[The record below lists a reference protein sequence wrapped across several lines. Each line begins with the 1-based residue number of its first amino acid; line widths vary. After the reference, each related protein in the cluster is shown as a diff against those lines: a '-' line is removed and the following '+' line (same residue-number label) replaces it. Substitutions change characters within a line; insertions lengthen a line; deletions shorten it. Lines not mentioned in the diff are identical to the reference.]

1 MNVPYSPPTASC
13 KDWHGSEMYE
23 ITRRMEKM
31 LAAIDD
37 MGGIN
42 DESDRVSEQY
52 YCKSCLDRLAVLS
65 ARYVLQSVIF
75 SH

>member
-1 MNVPYSPPTASC
+1 
-13 KDWHGSEMYE
+13 MYE